1 MSSHSNRNQPV
12 ILVVDDNPVL
22 LSSIE
27 RLLRMEG
34 YYVLLAQ
41 TGETAL
47 SRLGMAQPRP
57 DLIISDIAMPGM
69 DGFELFESVR
79 QRSEWLDIP
88 FLFLTA
94 RDQTEDLRRGYT
106 LGADDYLVKP
116 FDQERLLLVIESKL
130 KRRAVLQEHLQMQQ
144 HALDHVKRDLSMM
157 VAHELRTPL
166 VSISMVADILSQEI
180 DEMGEA
186 QRREM
191 LDTMQGGS
199 MRLFRLVE
207 QMVMY
212 VQLQS
217 GALTQA
223 LQQYV
228 HPCAARDLILGG
240 VERARRFAPRAHEV
254 SVCTEDDSLGLVV
267 QGDPGSLQ
275 HALAEL
281 VLNAVAFSPADRSV
295 LVRGWARDNR
305 LFVSVTDYGPGIP
318 PDELPHVLRPYYQV
332 NRRKY
337 EQQGIGIGLTLVQGI
352 VDAHGGTFSL
362 RSVVGRG
369 TQAVVMLPAWAEG

>member
-1 MSSHSNRNQPV
+1 M

-34 YYVLLAQ
+34 YHVLLAQ

-47 SRLGMAQPRP
+47 TRLGMAQPRP

-79 QRSEWLDIP
+79 QRPEWLDIP

-130 KRRAVLQEHLQMQQ
+130 KRRAALQEHLQMQQ

-281 VLNAVAFSPADRSV
+281 VLNAVAFSPAERSV
-295 LVRGWARDNR
+295 LVHGWARDNR
-305 LFVSVTDYGPGIP
+305 LLISVTDYGPGIP
-318 PDELPHVLRPYYQV
+318 PDELSHVLRPYYQV

-369 TQAVVMLPAWAEG
+369 TQAIVMLPAWAEG